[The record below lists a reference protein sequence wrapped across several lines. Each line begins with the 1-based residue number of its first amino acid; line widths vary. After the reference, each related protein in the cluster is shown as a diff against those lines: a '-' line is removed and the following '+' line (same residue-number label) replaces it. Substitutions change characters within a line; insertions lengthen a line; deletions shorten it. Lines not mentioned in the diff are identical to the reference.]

1 MEQAENHDAMAE
13 RKNSFRWVVLALLFL
28 NTFFVFLAT
37 YSIPPLLKEIGEEI
51 PLTKAGMGMIMGM
64 ITIPSLFFSLIGG
77 GITDKVGAR
86 YAFGV
91 AVLIVGI
98 AGAFRS
104 IAGSAYALEV
114 CMLFIGLGMATLGPI
129 FPKALAMWFPPK
141 EFAMANGI
149 CMVSMPLALTLAM
162 GSAAGILSPV
172 FGGWRNVMAV
182 LGVANGITAILW
194 IVLFREGRLH
204 EESREGKQSILENFK
219 KVFRVKD
226 IWWASVFY
234 SLNMIGVMSIFTL
247 LPQSLSERGMT
258 TAMAGI
264 FVAILTGTNS
274 VFKVVGGTLSDRTGK
289 RKPFLFISSILLG
302 LSILG
307 FSSFTGIPLIV
318 ALVIGGAAMGTI
330 SPIFMAILVE
340 TKGIGAALAGT
351 TVGLI
356 FMVGNVFGFV
366 GPVVSGKLMDV
377 TGAQWP
383 GFLFMGLAYIL
394 ASFFILPVRET
405 GKGRAG
411 KSGEGG

>member
-1 MEQAENHDAMAE
+1 MERAENHDAMAE
-13 RKNSFRWVVLALLFL
+13 RKNSFRWVVLVLLFL

-37 YSIPPLLKEIGEEI
+37 YSIPPLLKEIGAEI

-104 IAGSAYALEV
+104 IAGSAYALEI
-114 CMLFIGLGMATLGPI
+114 CMLFIGLGMATLGPV
-129 FPKALAMWFPPK
+129 FPKALAMWFPPQ

-149 CMVSMPLALTLAM
+149 CMVSMPLALTVAM
-162 GSAAGILSPV
+162 GTSAGILSPV

-234 SLNMIGVMSIFTL
+234 SLNMVGVMSIFTL

-318 ALVIGGAAMGTI
+318 TLVIGGAAMGTI
-330 SPIFMAILVE
+330 SPIFMATIVE

-383 GFLFMGLAYIL
+383 GFLFMGIAYIL

-405 GKGRAG
+405 GKGR
-411 KSGEGG
+411 KRKHD

>member
-1 MEQAENHDAMAE
+1 M
-13 RKNSFRWVVLALLFL
+13 LFL
-28 NTFFVFLAT
+28 
-37 YSIPPLLKEIGEEI
+37 
-51 PLTKAGMGMIMGM
+51 
-64 ITIPSLFFSLIGG
+64 
-77 GITDKVGAR
+77 
-86 YAFGV
+86 
-91 AVLIVGI
+91 
-98 AGAFRS
+98 
-104 IAGSAYALEV
+104 
-114 CMLFIGLGMATLGPI
+114 GLGFATLGPI
-129 FPKALAMWFPPK
+129 FPKALGMWFPQK
-141 EFAMANGI
+141 ELAMANGI
-149 CMVSMPLALTLAM
+149 CMVSMPLALTVAM
-162 GSAAGILSPV
+162 GTSAGILSPV
-172 FGGWRNVMAV
+172 FGGWRNVMV
-182 LGVANGITAILW
+182 ILGVANGVTAILW

-226 IWWASVFY
+226 IWWASGFY
-234 SLNMIGVMSIFTL
+234 SLNMIGIMSIFTL

-264 FVAILTGTNS
+264 FVAILTATNS

-302 LSILG
+302 ICILG
-307 FSSFTGIPLIV
+307 FSSFNGIPLIV

-383 GFLFMGLAYIL
+383 GFLFMGLSMIA

-405 GKGRAG
+405 GKDRKNG
-411 KSGEGG
+411 KAD

>member
-1 MEQAENHDAMAE
+1 MERAENHDAMAE

-172 FGGWRNVMAV
+172 FGGWRNVMLV
-182 LGVANGITAILW
+182 LGAANGITAILW

-204 EESREGKQSILENFK
+204 EEPQGNRQSMMDNFK
-219 KVFRVKD
+219 KVFKVKD

-234 SLNMIGVMSIFTL
+234 SFTMIGVTSLFTL

-264 FVAILTGTNS
+264 FVAILTGTNA

-330 SPIFMAILVE
+330 SPIFMATIVE

-405 GKGRAG
+405 GKGR
-411 KSGEGG
+411 KRKHD

>member
-1 MEQAENHDAMAE
+1 
-13 RKNSFRWVVLALLFL
+13 
-28 NTFFVFLAT
+28 
-37 YSIPPLLKEIGEEI
+37 
-51 PLTKAGMGMIMGM
+51 
-64 ITIPSLFFSLIGG
+64 
-77 GITDKVGAR
+77 
-86 YAFGV
+86 
-91 AVLIVGI
+91 
-98 AGAFRS
+98 
-104 IAGSAYALEV
+104 
-114 CMLFIGLGMATLGPI
+114 
-129 FPKALAMWFPPK
+129 
-141 EFAMANGI
+141 
-149 CMVSMPLALTLAM
+149 MV
-162 GSAAGILSPV
+162 
-172 FGGWRNVMAV
+172 
-182 LGVANGITAILW
+182 
-194 IVLFREGRLH
+194 
-204 EESREGKQSILENFK
+204 
-219 KVFRVKD
+219 
-226 IWWASVFY
+226 
-234 SLNMIGVMSIFTL
+234 GVMSIFTL

-318 ALVIGGAAMGTI
+318 TLVIGGAAMGTI
-330 SPIFMAILVE
+330 SPIFMATIVE

-383 GFLFMGLAYIL
+383 GFLFMGIAYIL

-405 GKGRAG
+405 GKGR
-411 KSGEGG
+411 KRKHD